1 MGCNLYIAIFEIMIN
16 NKKNVSETHVYLH
29 IFVIQTCTTYN
40 RVIIVHYCLHL
51 LFVYRFH
58 AEIAQLFWS
67 DDHRLSGLN
76 PALLPPY

>member
-1 MGCNLYIAIFEIMIN
+1 MYLI
-16 NKKNVSETHVYLH
+16 SHVYLH
-29 IFVIQTCTTYN
+29 IFVIQMCN

-67 DDHRLSGLN
+67 ERSPTIGSQSGAFSAVLN
-76 PALLPPY
+76 GNQSIIFST